1 MSACSSFQIVL
12 LDIQSKVSLP
22 TLNEMRLMLVMPC
35 IEYHAHLLL
44 VMALSHLLCIL
55 AIREKMRVSN
65 MYSCWLGA
73 CGVAV
78 MMKLHLRVNLYKDP
92 SREQQ
97 KKINPKPD

>member
-1 MSACSSFQIVL
+1 
-12 LDIQSKVSLP
+12 
-22 TLNEMRLMLVMPC
+22 MLVTPL
-35 IEYHAHLLL
+35 IEYRARLLL
-44 VMALSHLLCIL
+44 EMALSHLLRIL
-55 AIREKMRVSN
+55 AIRENMRVSN